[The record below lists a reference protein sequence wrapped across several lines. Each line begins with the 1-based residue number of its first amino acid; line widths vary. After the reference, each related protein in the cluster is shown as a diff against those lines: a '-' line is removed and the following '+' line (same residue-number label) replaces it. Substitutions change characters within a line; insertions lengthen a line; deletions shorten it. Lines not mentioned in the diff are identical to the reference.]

1 MTKFHIHQR
10 LTDVLCGTGARLF
23 TKAQIIAAF
32 LGAAAGAFLG
42 VQAYYNGWL
51 G

>member
-1 MTKFHIHQR
+1 MTKQR
-10 LTDVLCGTGARLF
+10 SHRLIDVLCDRRLRFF
-23 TKAQIIAAF
+23 TRAQIVAA
-32 LGAAAGAFLG
+32 LIGAAAGAFLG

>member
-1 MTKFHIHQR
+1 MTKPRRR
-10 LTDVLCGTGARLF
+10 LTDVLCGMHTRLF
-23 TKAQIIAAF
+23 SKAQIAAA
-32 LGAAAGAFLG
+32 LIGAAIGAFLG